1 MENQGK
7 ERGGGRVVML
17 VPCPLQGHI
26 SLMIELA
33 IALHSK
39 GFSITIA
46 HTFFNS
52 PNPSNLTFHPIP
64 GGLTNCDTSSG
75 DFPTFVS
82 TINTNCEAPIKE
94 CMAQMMNQEE
104 RMWNEVACIIYDTLM
119 HATETVTN
127 HLKISTIAL
136 RTTGASAMVVY
147 GCMTRLYKDLV
158 PGLHPL
164 RFKDLPISKFDSV
177 ESLLQLLSIV
187 CNKTSS
193 GIIWN
198 TLDSLENPTLSEL
211 QHYHQI
217 PFFLIGPLF
226 KISSPSLSISLLEEN
241 INCIS
246 WLDKQ
251 APNSVLYISLGS
263 LASVNETELV
273 EMAWGLANSGQTFL
287 WVIRL
292 GSVHGSEWMELLP
305 EGFDDVIGERVH
317 CDVGT
322 LKGGVGSQRSRG
334 VLEPLWVEFGLGKCF
349 SGGSN
354 DMFAGFRRP
363 ESECEVC

>member
-1 MENQGK
+1 MENQGR
-7 ERGGGRVVML
+7 ERGGGRVVVL

-46 HTFFNS
+46 HTLFNS
-52 PNPSNLTFHPIP
+52 SNLSNHLYLTFHPIP
-64 GGLTNCDTSSG
+64 DGLTNRDTSSG

-94 CMAQMMNQEE
+94 CLPQMMNQEM
-104 RMWNEVACIIYDTLM
+104 RMGNEVACIIYDTVM

-127 HLKISTIAL
+127 YLKIPTIVL

-147 GCMTRLYKDLV
+147 GCMTRLYEASYFPLEGPS
-158 PGLHPL
+158 PGTPSPEVQRPTH
-164 RFKDLPISKFDSV
+164 
-177 ESLLQLLSIV
+177 LQIRQCRILAPTSIH
-187 CNKTSS
+187 CLQQN
-193 GIIWN
+193 ILCHIWN
-198 TLDSLENPTLSEL
+198 TLDSLENPTMSEL
-211 QHYHQI
+211 QHHHQI
-217 PFFLIGPLF
+217 PFFPIGPLF
-226 KISSPSLSISLLEEN
+226 KISSPFWSTSLLEEN

-292 GSVHGSEWMELLP
+292 DSVHGSEWMEPLP
-305 EGFDDVIGERVH
+305 EGFDDVICER
-317 CDVGT
+317 
-322 LKGGVGSQRSRG
+322 
-334 VLEPLWVEFGLGKCF
+334 
-349 SGGSN
+349 
-354 DMFAGFRRP
+354 
-363 ESECEVC
+363 ECIVKWAP